1 MKQVDGTRILVQLIT
16 FQGGREEGEGRN
28 NNTFVIDARTR
39 LSPPPP
45 ISTITE

>member
-16 FQGGREEGEGRN
+16 FQGEREGRN